1 MELHYVA
8 LAIENRRHL
17 IELLRDVVEISSA
30 LSLFLGDDRIATAV
44 PAERLAEW
52 DVKVEREI
60 ARLPVICD
68 QFFGKLR
75 PGDLLGEFRSGWI
88 GSITWPGNIIFSD
101 EIEINVKL
109 VHISDVKYRLSR

>member
-1 MELHYVA
+1 MEQFCHQVHFLLKILQIGCA
-8 LAIENRRHL
+8 LA
-17 IELLRDVVEISSA
+17 LLRRDY
-30 LSLFLGDDRIATAV
+30 GRATAI

-68 QFFGKLR
+68 QFFSELR
-75 PGDLLGEFRSGWI
+75 PGDLVGEFRSGWI
-88 GSITWPGNIIFSD
+88 GSITWPGDIIFSD

-109 VHISDVKYRLSR
+109 VHINGVKYR